1 MVFLLIFLIPGIG
14 TNWLNYIL
22 PLRNA
27 LDTLMIQIVLISRIF
42 GSSIVNRFKESWLSL
57 DKNVVDNCSSVLF
70 NIDIPLAMFW
80 EQVTPALVFAFLSC
94 SRWRRGTTGWRWT
107 RWTRWTATQIS
118 LRLGNEKKKRQHQ
131 LWCLLFMT
139 QQHQLNSVDI

>member
-42 GSSIVNRFKESWLSL
+42 GSRIFSSSIVSRFKES
-57 DKNVVDNCSSVLF
+57 
-70 NIDIPLAMFW
+70 
-80 EQVTPALVFAFLSC
+80 
-94 SRWRRGTTGWRWT
+94 
-107 RWTRWTATQIS
+107 
-118 LRLGNEKKKRQHQ
+118 
-131 LWCLLFMT
+131 
-139 QQHQLNSVDI
+139 